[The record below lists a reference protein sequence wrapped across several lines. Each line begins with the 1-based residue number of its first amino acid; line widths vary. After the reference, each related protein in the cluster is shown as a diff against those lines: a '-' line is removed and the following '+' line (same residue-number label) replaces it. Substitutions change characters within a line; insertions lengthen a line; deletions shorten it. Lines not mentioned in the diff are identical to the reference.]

1 MSLLERVIAAHKCR
15 SMHHHIA
22 LDALSHLE
30 VEGAEDWK
38 NLMLRHNANLF
49 DGAKAPDSDFKDFK
63 NHVLHVGEGQWGGA
77 RDAATEWYAH
87 SVEALR
93 KKNWGRA
100 AYCLGVLSHYFADVC
115 QPFHTGQTE
124 EEGAMH
130 RAVEW
135 SIFKSCD
142 RVKTVIET
150 QGYPEVTLPSG
161 QGFVA
166 DMVLAAA
173 EHSHPF
179 YNIFL
184 DHYNLDAGVKEPR
197 DGLDD
202 TMTEAVAACFAYA
215 TKGVATLFTTAILE
229 AGVIAPKTHMTVR
242 GYIAAANIPWR
253 KLDKKLDSIA
263 DRRTVEKMYK
273 EFQATGKVVKT
284 LPDDDK
290 AIRKL
295 HARVVLRTPLK
306 ELDAQPLRPF
316 GTKHTPRTV
325 EQNDELPKIVRSQKH
340 QPAVKENTADAP
352 VEELVVATS
361 APKVEAKPKRTK
373 AKKKK
378 VAPPPE
384 PLAVEETPKAIEPE
398 VIIEETPV
406 EEIAAEAPASAPEPD
421 PIIEA
426 APEPEPVPETIIEA
440 APELTPEPEIIP
452 DPAAPPASDMFEDT
466 DSSRRPR
473 LTLESPVVDA
483 PSIGKKTAKRLAK
496 AGITTI
502 EDLLISDVELAAEM
516 IAARH
521 ITPDTLMDWQDQT
534 MLMMDVPGLRT
545 LDVQILVGSGIRS
558 AKDLAKASTADVF
571 ASAMNFLGTSEGERV
586 NRFDDEPLAEDKV
599 EGWIDLAREE
609 AA

>member
-30 VEGAEDWK
+30 VEAGEDWK

-77 RDAATEWYAH
+77 RDAATEWYAK
-87 SVEALR
+87 SVESLR

-100 AYCLGVLSHYFADVC
+100 AYCLGVLSHYYADVC

-142 RVKTVIET
+142 RVKAVVET
-150 QGYPEVTLPSG
+150 NGYPGVDLPKG

-166 DMVLAAA
+166 DMVLSAA
-173 EHSHPF
+173 EFSHPF
-179 YNIFL
+179 YDIFL
-184 DHYNLDAGVKEPR
+184 DHYNLDAGVKDPVA
-197 DGLDD
+197 GLDD
-202 TMTEAVAACFAYA
+202 TMTEAVASCFAYA
-215 TKGVATLFTTAILE
+215 TKGVATLFSTAILE
-229 AGVIAPKTHMTVR
+229 ANVVAPKTHMTVR
-242 GYIAAANIPWR
+242 GYIAASNIPWR

-316 GTKHTPRTV
+316 GTKHTPRTSESV
-325 EQNDELPKIVRSQKH
+325 RPTIVRTQK
-340 QPAVKENTADAP
+340 PEVI
-352 VEELVVATS
+352 VEEPAADIPTEEIVTS
-361 APKVEAKPKRTK
+361 APEPKAKPKRTK
-373 AKKKK
+373 AKKK

-384 PLAVEETPKAIEPE
+384 PVTVVDTPE
-398 VIIEETPV
+398 VIEEDAPV
-406 EEIAAEAPASAPEPD
+406 EDIAVEAPTPAPD
-421 PIIEA
+421 PESIVEA
-426 APEPEPVPETIIEA
+426 
-440 APELTPEPEIIP
+440 TPEPRPEVIAETAPEVIL
-452 DPAAPPASDMFEDT
+452 DADAPPASDMFEDT
-466 DSSRRPR
+466 SNSRRPR
-473 LTLESPVVDA
+473 LTMESPVVDA
-483 PSIGKKTAKRLAK
+483 PSIGKKTAKRLAA

-502 EDLLISDVELAAEM
+502 EDLLISDVEMAADM
-516 IAARH
+516 ISVRH

-545 LDVQILVGSGIRS
+545 LDVQILVGSGVRS
-558 AKDLAKASTADVF
+558 AKDLAQASTGDVF
-571 ASAMNFLGTSEGERV
+571 ASAMSFLSTSEGERV
-586 NRFDDEPLAEDKV
+586 NRFDDEPLAEEKV